1 MLSSTL
7 VLSQLQF
14 QFVEAARVDD
24 IPVGKLR
31 HVEIDGKEMITN
43 INGKFYALCDR
54 QLVLRV
60 DTCRNTNAANSNGRL
75 LLNSPFVVDGDI
87 CEGSESSEGFRGHF
101 LKSTQNHINNRD

>member
-1 MLSSTL
+1 M
-7 VLSQLQF
+7 LSQLQF

-31 HVEIDGKEMITN
+31 HVEID
-43 INGKFYALCDR
+43 GKFYALCDR